1 MTTSG
6 LLSSRGDLLSPEP
19 SARAHPSPR
28 PTADQR
34 PPPSAR
40 KPPARRTPED
50 PRVPGP
56 EHLCPLSTDTRA
68 QSNRKSPAR
77 LQARAPRPRRGPA
90 WGQWSAFCKF
100 ASQESEPSL
109 PYISAGRAPPARP
122 RRGVAC
128 SQPLAAP
135 AFHSHSAA
143 DDCGRGGRTREGPEP
158 GTARLVHS
166 QAERRR
172 PGSVFW
178 AGRHREGRGYA
189 NETSLPHGLATEGPP
204 TPARLHPAPGKF
216 PPRAGLPQ
224 TQNPRCGV
232 GEFLAAAVLWGS
244 HPPELPAP
252 VGMLR
257 PLTRGPQGQ
266 QRHWKVY
273 VYSPSGFP
281 PDS

>member
-1 MTTSG
+1 MPLRSGTGFPQKTPQHHPLLLILQILSHMTTSG

-172 PGSVFW
+172 PRSVFW

-204 TPARLHPAPGKF
+204 TPRPAPPCPRQIPTPRWPPPNPEPKVRGGGVSSCSRSLGKS
-216 PPRAGLPQ
+216 PP
-224 TQNPRCGV
+224 
-232 GEFLAAAVLWGS
+232 
-244 HPPELPAP
+244 
-252 VGMLR
+252 
-257 PLTRGPQGQ
+257 
-266 QRHWKVY
+266 
-273 VYSPSGFP
+273 
-281 PDS
+281 